1 MPAPKFDTERAAKV
15 LALALTAGDSE
26 AAKHFGISAKS
37 VSRYRQRSLTDA
49 SLSALVFEK
58 TREFRAASEGWA
70 EDAAG
75 FMSRAIRKLDTLVG
89 QAGVDQIRDVA
100 GAIKIVGELDITQ
113 KVLGSGEQPSPHQ
126 QGPVPP
132 EAAGADGGG
141 PGTPPGSGPGA
152 GDSAEGAPPV
162 H

>member
-1 MPAPKFDTERAAKV
+1 MPRPVFDTDRAAKV
-15 LALALTAGDSE
+15 LALALQAGDP
-26 AAKHFGISAKS
+26 AAAAHFGISTKS
-37 VSRYRQRSLTDA
+37 VCRYRTRATTDTE
-49 SLSALVFEK
+49 LSRLVEEK

-75 FMSRAIRKLDTLVG
+75 FMSRAIRKLDTLVSK
-89 QAGVDQIRDVA
+89 AEVDQIRDVA

-113 KVLGSGEQPSPHQ
+113 KVLGGQQPGAHLE
-126 QGPVPP
+126 GPVPP

-141 PGTPPGSGPGA
+141 PGTTPGSGPRA
-152 GDSAEGAPPV
+152 TDPPADEAPI